1 MSTEPKIDVD
11 LQTLL
16 VRQVSAL
23 VEATAEALHGNSD
36 EQIRTMA
43 LLYRVLAANCRP
55 CHVNAHESFELVTV
69 SRSPTESPLI
79 VSSI

>member
-23 VEATAEALHGNSD
+23 VEAPAEALHGNSD

-43 LLYRVLAANCRP
+43 LLYRVLAANCVEKAQMAEAFGP
-55 CHVNAHESFELVTV
+55 PPAPEEDDDD
-69 SRSPTESPLI
+69 
-79 VSSI
+79 

>member
-23 VEATAEALHGNSD
+23 VEATVEALHGNSD

-43 LLYRVLAANCRP
+43 LLYRVLAANCVEKAQMAEAFGP
-55 CHVNAHESFELVTV
+55 PPAPEEDDDD
-69 SRSPTESPLI
+69 
-79 VSSI
+79 

>member
-43 LLYRVLAANCRP
+43 LLYRVLAANCVEKAQMAEAFGPPPAR
-55 CHVNAHESFELVTV
+55 EEDDDD
-69 SRSPTESPLI
+69 
-79 VSSI
+79 

>member
-43 LLYRVLAANCRP
+43 LLIYRVLAANCVEKAQMAEAFGTHCGP
-55 CHVNAHESFELVTV
+55 A
-69 SRSPTESPLI
+69 
-79 VSSI
+79 

>member
-16 VRQVSAL
+16 VKQVSAL
-23 VEATAEALHGNSD
+23 VEAPAEALHGNSD

-43 LLYRVLAANCRP
+43 LLYRVLAANCVEKAQMAEAFGP
-55 CHVNAHESFELVTV
+55 PPAPEEDDDD
-69 SRSPTESPLI
+69 
-79 VSSI
+79 

>member
-16 VRQVSAL
+16 VRQASAL

-43 LLYRVLAANCRP
+43 LLIYRVLAANCVEKAQMAEAFGP
-55 CHVNAHESFELVTV
+55 PPAPEEDDDD
-69 SRSPTESPLI
+69 
-79 VSSI
+79 

>member
-16 VRQVSAL
+16 VRQASAL

-43 LLYRVLAANCRP
+43 LLYRVLAANC
-55 CHVNAHESFELVTV
+55 
-69 SRSPTESPLI
+69 TEKAQMADAFGPPPAQEEDDDD
-79 VSSI
+79 

>member
-16 VRQVSAL
+16 VKLVSAL
-23 VEATAEALHGNSD
+23 VEAPAEALHGKSD

-43 LLYRVLAANCRP
+43 LLYRVLAANCVEKAQMAEAFGP
-55 CHVNAHESFELVTV
+55 PPAPEEDDDD
-69 SRSPTESPLI
+69 
-79 VSSI
+79 

>member
-23 VEATAEALHGNSD
+23 VEALHGNSD

-43 LLYRVLAANCRP
+43 LLYRVLAANCVEKAQMAEAFGP
-55 CHVNAHESFELVTV
+55 PPAPEEDDDD
-69 SRSPTESPLI
+69 
-79 VSSI
+79 

>member
-16 VRQVSAL
+16 VKLVSAL
-23 VEATAEALHGNSD
+23 VEAPAEALHGNSD

-43 LLYRVLAANCRP
+43 LLYRVLAANCVEKAQMAEAFGP
-55 CHVNAHESFELVTV
+55 PPAPEEDDDD
-69 SRSPTESPLI
+69 
-79 VSSI
+79 

>member
-16 VRQVSAL
+16 VKLVSAL
-23 VEATAEALHGNSD
+23 VEAPAEALHGNSD

-43 LLYRVLAANCRP
+43 LLYRVLAANCVERAQMAEAFGP
-55 CHVNAHESFELVTV
+55 PPAPEEDDDD
-69 SRSPTESPLI
+69 
-79 VSSI
+79 

>member
-16 VRQVSAL
+16 VRPVSAL
-23 VEATAEALHGNSD
+23 VEALHGNSD

-43 LLYRVLAANCRP
+43 LHYRVLAANCVEKAQMAEAFGP
-55 CHVNAHESFELVTV
+55 PPAPEEDDDD
-69 SRSPTESPLI
+69 
-79 VSSI
+79 